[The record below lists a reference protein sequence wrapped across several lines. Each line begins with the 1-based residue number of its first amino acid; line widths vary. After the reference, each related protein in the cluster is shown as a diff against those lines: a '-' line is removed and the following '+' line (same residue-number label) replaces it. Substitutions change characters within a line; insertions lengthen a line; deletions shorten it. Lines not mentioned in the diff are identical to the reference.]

1 MVALM
6 MAALL
11 ALSPVEGLM
20 QEAAPTDKE
29 GEAAAHKLRE
39 DAAKGSID
47 AKIAAMQEAIKTEHE
62 AVIKVIG
69 QMMLTEAD
77 PVRIAGAAALGQADH
92 PGSAEAL
99 VAAIGPNL
107 RREEVMAAICKAIGE
122 LGWQSA
128 AKPLND
134 LLSKVAEAEVRQ
146 VLPEAIKA
154 LGQLGSLSSVDP
166 LIELLMKLE
175 NGARRNPWPNEGPM
189 RRSAE
194 EALRSI
200 TGAANRNV
208 LEWETWWKSNKDSLP
223 PKMIRVYWL
232 KKTQERIDIAP
243 GEKVPADAVL
253 AATRLHSAP
262 PAGAPTA
269 KKKKKPK

>member
-1 MVALM
+1 MIALM
-6 MAALL
+6 LAALL
-11 ALSPVEGLM
+11 L

-29 GEAAAHKLRE
+29 GEAAAHKLKD

-47 AKIAAMQEAIKTEHE
+47 AKIAALQEAIKVEHE
-62 AVIKVIG
+62 AVIKVVG
-69 QMMLTEAD
+69 QMIVTEAD
-77 PVRIAGAAALGQADH
+77 AVRIAGAAALGQADH
-92 PGSAEAL
+92 PASSEAL

-122 LGWQSA
+122 LGWQNA

-134 LLSKVAEAEVRQ
+134 LLSKVGEAEVREF
-146 VLPEAIKA
+146 LPDAIKA

-166 LIELLMKLE
+166 LIDLLMKLE
-175 NGARRNPWPNEGPM
+175 NGGRRNPWPNEGPM

-208 LEWETWWKSNKDSLP
+208 MEWETWWKSNKDTLP

-243 GEKVPADAVL
+243 GEKAPADAVL

-262 PAGAPTA
+262 SAGAPTA